1 MVKPLFQERSQE
13 GKEKETMVEIYDQII
28 DEVDD

>member
-13 GKEKETMVEIYDQII
+13 GKEKETLVEIYDQI
-28 DEVDD
+28 VDD